1 MFRLEVLDACN
12 PGPVTGPGNN
22 TFLLASGGAAVL
34 IDAGVGH
41 PGHLSALGRVLGETG
56 TSLVAVAATHG
67 HLDHVSGAAALASE
81 HRGARFMKSPAS
93 GDAAIQG
100 VVWHPLVDGDEIR
113 FGGESVRAVH
123 TPGHAP
129 DHIAFWHDPTCS
141 LFTGDLLIAGGS
153 VMIQASRGGN
163 LRQYLESLERVRD
176 LQPRVLWPAHG
187 PCIEDPAAAVCA
199 ALEHRRRREEQV
211 LEALRTGHRTV
222 EAMAE
227 SIYDDLEPRLLAAA
241 KETVR
246 AHLEKLEA
254 DGLAADRDGWRLL

>member
-1 MFRLEVLDACN
+1 VLDACN

-41 PGHLSALGRVLGETG
+41 PDHLSALERALDETG
-56 TSLVAVAATHG
+56 TSLVAIAVTHG
-67 HLDHVSGAAALASE
+67 HLDHVSGAAVIARE
-81 HRGARFMKSPAS
+81 HRGVRFMKSPAS
-93 GDAAIQG
+93 GAPAQG

-113 FGGESVRAVH
+113 FGDESVRAVH

-129 DHIAFWHDPTCS
+129 DHVAFWHDPTYS
-141 LFTGDLLIAGGS
+141 LFTGDLLVAGGS

-163 LRQYLESLERVRD
+163 LRQYLESLERVRE

-187 PCIEDPAAAVCA
+187 PCIEDPAAAVSA
-199 ALEHRRRREEQV
+199 ALEHRRQREEQV
-211 LEALRTGHRTV
+211 LAALRAGNRTV
-222 EAMAE
+222 EAIAE

-241 KETVR
+241 RETVR